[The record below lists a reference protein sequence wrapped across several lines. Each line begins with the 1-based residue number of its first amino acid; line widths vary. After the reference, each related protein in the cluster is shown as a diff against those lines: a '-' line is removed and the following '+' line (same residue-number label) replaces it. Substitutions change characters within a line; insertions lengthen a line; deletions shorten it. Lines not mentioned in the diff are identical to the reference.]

1 MCFVLGEKASN
12 LRVKKLHV
20 SKILTIKI
28 ASLGAG
34 SGRCNLAMVR
44 LFTGSIFLIQILQDL
59 IHGAPVGKAVANR
72 CHVTM
77 NYEDDDGNMRAFT
90 RLVTG
95 SGSEYRVD
103 NKVLYIYRL
112 I

>member
-1 MCFVLGEKASN
+1 MY
-12 LRVKKLHV
+12 
-20 SKILTIKI
+20 
-28 ASLGAG
+28 
-34 SGRCNLAMVR
+34 
-44 LFTGSIFLIQILQDL
+44 ILQDL

-77 NYEDDDGNMRAFT
+77 NYEDDDANMRAFT

-103 NKVLYIYRL
+103 GKVFHKVLDDLISFYRL
-112 I
+112 HLLGYL